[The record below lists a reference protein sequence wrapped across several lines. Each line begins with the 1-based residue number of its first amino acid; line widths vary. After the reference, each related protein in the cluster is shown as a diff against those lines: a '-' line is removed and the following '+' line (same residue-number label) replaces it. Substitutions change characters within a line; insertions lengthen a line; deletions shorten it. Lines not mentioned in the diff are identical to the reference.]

1 MNVDKAFVQ
10 LGGLTAGRIQ
20 SFFDFYADTLNWG
33 GVIRGSDMT
42 TTVLA
47 YTATFGSGFSA
58 TLSLEDGIQREAG
71 LSVLNPLT
79 GASVNAGYAGNRMP
93 DIVANLRVDQ
103 GWGSAQLSA
112 AMHQARAATIVYG
125 TQPLGD
131 SEMGWAVQGGV
142 KINLPMLAKGDQL
155 WLQAAYAQGAI
166 SYLGFGGGGNG
177 STWSA
182 NSYTGLVGVNN
193 ADALLNGRGSL
204 ELTTGYALTA
214 AFLHYWTPTIRQ
226 GVFGSFAALDY
237 GNSVTPTGTT
247 VNFGRFGVSNN
258 QVAVGSNVIW
268 SPVKGLDIGGEV
280 IWMQT
285 NVDIPVVNPK
295 QTNVAINNKSNDG
308 WMYRLRVQRDF

>member
-1 MNVDKAFVQ
+1 
-10 LGGLTAGRIQ
+10 
-20 SFFDFYADTLNWG
+20 
-33 GVIRGSDMT
+33 
-42 TTVLA
+42 
-47 YTATFGSGFSA
+47 
-58 TLSLEDGIQREAG
+58 
-71 LSVLNPLT
+71 
-79 GASVNAGYAGNRMP
+79 
-93 DIVANLRVDQ
+93 
-103 GWGSAQLSA
+103 
-112 AMHQARAATIVYG
+112 
-125 TQPLGD
+125 
-131 SEMGWAVQGGV
+131 MGWAVQGGV

-166 SYLGFGGGGNG
+166 SYLGFGGAGNG
-177 STWSA
+177 STWTS
-182 NSYTGLVGVNN
+182 NSYTGLVGVQN

-204 ELTTGYALTA
+204 DLTTGYALTA
-214 AFLHYWTPTIRQ
+214 GFLHYWSPTVRQ
-226 GVFGSFAALDY
+226 ALFGSFAALDY

-258 QVAVGSNVIW
+258 QVAVGSNVTW